1 MYNMC
6 VLRVIVPLMIVN
18 QCSSTNPGS
27 VWFPEVS
34 QTRRTSTEFQSA
46 RNSNFPVCLHC
57 FTLQL
62 INKEWDYWPFVILG
76 LVPQDRKGT
85 MTNIQFQ
92 Y

>member
-6 VLRVIVPLMIVN
+6 VWRVIVPLKIVI
-18 QCSSTNPGS
+18 QSSSTNPGS

-34 QTRRTSTEFQSA
+34 QTPEFLGQSA
-46 RNSNFPVCLHC
+46 RNRNFPVCLHC

-85 MTNIQFQ
+85 MTNTHFQ